1 METKE
6 LLLDDILVDYETIK
20 YLDERLSCSGI
31 YIAINDST
39 KEGYVGKTEGKL
51 KDRIRDQ
58 ISSSHNPEVCKLF
71 NNSNTRLHIITFE
84 PILCE
89 YLDFYLY
96 KDITWEDYR
105 KSYSMKNNYDQQLK
119 GLEYEVYRF
128 IQSKGFKMLNKKSGF
143 ASGSRNDYKDGYS
156 EEFMN
161 LYEDAIKKDNV
172 FDCSIK
178 NHLFPNKNDE
188 RFINLKMRYLD
199 LQIEFKDME
208 KNYREQIKELE
219 KRICDLEEI
228 EGNLNTQLYEVNE
241 LDLYLKSTGNTVKKI
256 ELMQNSSK
264 KLEEENKEL
273 RAKLKQIKAIL
284 K

>member
-1 METKE
+1 
-6 LLLDDILVDYETIK
+6 
-20 YLDERLSCSGI
+20 
-31 YIAINDST
+31 
-39 KEGYVGKTEGKL
+39 
-51 KDRIRDQ
+51 
-58 ISSSHNPEVCKLF
+58 
-71 NNSNTRLHIITFE
+71 
-84 PILCE
+84 
-89 YLDFYLY
+89 
-96 KDITWEDYR
+96 
-105 KSYSMKNNYDQQLK
+105 
-119 GLEYEVYRF
+119 
-128 IQSKGFKMLNKKSGF
+128 
-143 ASGSRNDYKDGYS
+143 
-156 EEFMN
+156 
-161 LYEDAIKKDNV
+161 
-172 FDCSIK
+172 
-178 NHLFPNKNDE
+178 
-188 RFINLKMRYLD
+188 MRYLD

>member
-1 METKE
+1 
-6 LLLDDILVDYETIK
+6 
-20 YLDERLSCSGI
+20 
-31 YIAINDST
+31 
-39 KEGYVGKTEGKL
+39 
-51 KDRIRDQ
+51 
-58 ISSSHNPEVCKLF
+58 
-71 NNSNTRLHIITFE
+71 
-84 PILCE
+84 
-89 YLDFYLY
+89 
-96 KDITWEDYR
+96 
-105 KSYSMKNNYDQQLK
+105 
-119 GLEYEVYRF
+119 
-128 IQSKGFKMLNKKSGF
+128 
-143 ASGSRNDYKDGYS
+143 
-156 EEFMN
+156 MN